1 MQAVRKGVK
10 CGLTFFKDK
19 IVWRD
24 VAVLTV
30 LVAVGFILRILVA
43 ELMLGGLSRDYEGDE
58 SSYVNLATHV
68 TQGFGFTDNSGRP
81 TSYRA
86 PGLPSLLAI
95 PISLIGPSVVG
106 IRIFM
111 CFVESFLIPA
121 FYLLLKSV
129 TGSVKLAFVAAVIGM
144 FFPTWII
151 SSGAVMGDIP
161 AATLVTLMVWMMI
174 EACRRQSLL
183 WIVGAGVL
191 WGAAT
196 ITRAGSLIY
205 GPAIILSSVLIMPGW
220 KKRVG
225 AVVCLTVP
233 FVCILA
239 PWSIR
244 NAYVHGKFVPIS
256 TQAGIQLYIS
266 NNTDATG
273 ILAIDQARA
282 EATAA
287 QRYPELQHLSEV
299 ARNKLF
305 QEEAVKFIRENPK
318 RFAELSLIRIVEFWK
333 LYSPRVPLSNSLV
346 VIVSFGVA
354 LPFFLLQVLRR
365 GWRRGP
371 EMLLTL
377 TILCHT
383 GLHMVYGSIVRYRL
397 PIEPLIIV
405 MAISGFCWIWARLL
419 YSYRNASTRL
429 NFNATAG

>member
-1 MQAVRKGVK
+1 M
-10 CGLTFFKDK
+10 TFFNDK
-19 IVWRD
+19 EVLWRH

-30 LVAVGFILRILVA
+30 LIAVGFVFRILIA
-43 ELMLGGLSRDYEGDE
+43 ELVSGGLSRNYEGDE
-58 SSYVNLATHV
+58 SSYINLATHV
-68 TQGFGFTDNSGRP
+68 AKGLGFTDNSGRP

-111 CFVESFLIPA
+111 CFVESLLIPA

-129 TGSVKLAFVAAVIGM
+129 TGSVKLALVAAVIGM

-266 NNTDATG
+266 NNPQATG
-273 ILAIDQARA
+273 VMVIDQAYVDR
-282 EATAA
+282 TRA
-287 QRYPELQHLSEV
+287 QRFANVGE
-299 ARNKLF
+299 ADRDKLF
-305 QEEAVKFIRENPK
+305 QMEAIEFIRVNPF
-318 RFAELSLIRIVEFWK
+318 RFMELCLIRVVELWK

-346 VIVSFGVA
+346 VMASFGVA
-354 LPFFLLQVLRR
+354 LPFFLVQLIRR